1 MASYN
6 LGQVAIVD
14 KGAYSSSAN
23 YDVLNQVSAHG
34 GSFIC
39 VQNCSNIE
47 PTVTTGWQ
55 NYWHPTAVGI
65 KNVSVAANSSNKVV
79 VTINLSDGTQYVSS
93 PLEITA
99 IATGAVG
106 TTQLAT
112 NAVETEKVKDGAIT
126 ENKLGSQAVN
136 LTSKVKDKLPIKNG
150 GTNANTA
157 ADARTN
163 LGVTE
168 KGKIEIGGTVY
179 TIRKGA
185 YSSGAAGYL
194 TLSTS

>member
-39 VQNCSNIE
+39 IQNCSNIE

-106 TTQLAT
+106 TTQLADSS
-112 NAVETEKVKDGAIT
+112 VTEVKI
-126 ENKLGSQAVN
+126 GSQAVN
-136 LTSKVKDKLPIKNG
+136 LATKVKGKLPIANG
-150 GTNANTA
+150 GTNATTA
-157 ADARTN
+157 EDARTN

-168 KGKIEIGGTVY
+168 KGKVEIGGTVY
-179 TIRKGA
+179 TIRTGA